1 MNNPQSFSRRQ
12 FIGGTL
18 AATGTGALLGALS
31 IRAEDQADE
40 VAKPNPNDLKRKIK
54 LGLVGLGGRGHWLAG
69 FFREHGGYEIH
80 AVADYFREVADKQG
94 AALGVDASRR
104 FSGLSGYQKVLESG
118 VEAIVIIDV
127 CCFYPEQARAAV
139 NAGVHVYIAKPVA
152 IDVPGVLSIAESGR
166 LATQKKQ
173 VFFVDYQIPT
183 DPINLEVA
191 QRVWSGG
198 LGRIC
203 AINTYGAGNRRAVM
217 EDPPKG
223 PKLESRLQNLLWT
236 NDLPLGGENLIN
248 FDIHAIDA
256 ALWLT
261 KLRPISAFGYAETY
275 RPKPQS
281 DSHDLWF
288 ITYECPNGVRWS
300 HQSVYIPNLLPEGL
314 TCQLSGVEEASAQ
327 ITYFGKSFLLGGDK
341 HYGGGEVKNLYA
353 AGAQRNVNTFYELIT
368 KSQCA
373 NETVQRAVDGTLTA
387 ILGREAAT
395 RRRKMTMDELIKE
408 NRKLELDTK
417 DLKV

>member
-1 MNNPQSFSRRQ
+1 MR
-12 FIGGTL
+12 
-18 AATGTGALLGALS
+18 
-31 IRAEDQADE
+31 
-40 VAKPNPNDLKRKIK
+40 
-54 LGLVGLGGRGHWLAG
+54 GR
-69 FFREHGGYEIH
+69 I
-80 AVADYFREVADKQG
+80 
-94 AALGVDASRR
+94 
-104 FSGLSGYQKVLESG
+104 SGLSGYQKVLASG
-118 VEAIVIIDV
+118 VEAMVIIDV

-152 IDVPGVLSIAESGR
+152 IDVPGVLSIGESAR

-191 QRVWSGG
+191 RRVWDGG

-203 AINTYGAGNRRAVM
+203 AINTYGSGNTKAIM
-217 EDPPKG
+217 ADPPKG
-223 PKLESRLQNLLWT
+223 PKLESRLQNLLWV
-236 NDLPLGGENLIN
+236 NDLPLGGENIIN

-314 TCQLSGVEEASAQ
+314 SCQLSGVEEASAQ
-327 ITYFGKSFLLGGDK
+327 ITYFGKSFLLGGDQ
-341 HYGGGEVKNLYA
+341 HYAGGQVKDLYP

-368 KSQCA
+368 QSKCA
-373 NETVQRAVDGTLTA
+373 NETVSRAVDGTLTA

-395 RRRKMTMDELIKE
+395 RRTKLTMDELIKE

>member
-1 MNNPQSFSRRQ
+1 MNNPQSVSRRQ

-40 VAKPNPNDLKRKIK
+40 AAKANPKDLKRKIK
-54 LGLVGLGGRGHWLAG
+54 LGVVGLGGRGHWIAG
-69 FFREHGGYEIH
+69 MFRGHGGYEIH
-80 AVADYFREVADKQG
+80 AVADYFPEVGDKQG

-104 FSGLSGYQKVLESG
+104 FSGLSGYKKVLESG

-152 IDVPGVLSIAESGR
+152 IDVPGALSIGESGK

-191 QRVWSGG
+191 QRVWDGG

-203 AINTYGAGNRRAVM
+203 AINTYGAGNTRAIM
-217 EDPPKG
+217 NDPPKG
-223 PKLESRLQNLLWT
+223 PKLESRLQQLLWV
-236 NDLPLGGENLIN
+236 NDLPLGGETIIN

-300 HQSVYIPNLLPEGL
+300 HQSVLIPNLLPEGL
-314 TCQLSGVEEASAQ
+314 SCQLSGVEEASAQ

-341 HYGGGEVKNLYA
+341 HYSGGQVKNLYP

-368 KSQCA
+368 KSQCT

-395 RRRKMTMDELIKE
+395 RRTKMTMDELIKE

-417 DLKV
+417 DLRV

>member
-1 MNNPQSFSRRQ
+1 MNNPQSVSRRQ

-40 VAKPNPNDLKRKIK
+40 AAKANPKDLKRKIK
-54 LGLVGLGGRGHWLAG
+54 LGVVGLGGRGHWIAG
-69 FFREHGGYEIH
+69 MFRGHGGYEIH
-80 AVADYFREVADKQG
+80 AVADYFPEVGDKQG

-104 FSGLSGYQKVLESG
+104 FSGLSGYKKVLESG

-152 IDVPGVLSIAESGR
+152 IDVPGALSIGESGK

-191 QRVWSGG
+191 QRVWDGG

-203 AINTYGAGNRRAVM
+203 AINTYGAGNTRAIM
-217 EDPPKG
+217 NDPPKG
-223 PKLESRLQNLLWT
+223 PKLESRLQQLLWV
-236 NDLPLGGENLIN
+236 NDLPLGGETIIN

-300 HQSVYIPNLLPEGL
+300 HQSVLIPNLLPEGL

-327 ITYFGKSFLLGGDK
+327 ISYFGKSFLLGGDK
-341 HYGGGEVKNLYA
+341 HYDGGQVKNLYP

-395 RRRKMTMDELIKE
+395 RRTRMTMDELIKE

>member
-1 MNNPQSFSRRQ
+1 MNNPQSVSRRQ

-18 AATGTGALLGALS
+18 AATGTGALLGTLS

-40 VAKPNPNDLKRKIK
+40 AAKPNPKDLKRKIK
-54 LGLVGLGGRGHWLAG
+54 LGVVGLGGRGRWIAG
-69 FFREHGGYEIH
+69 LLREHGGYEIH
-80 AVADYFREVADKQG
+80 AVADYFPEVGDKQG

-104 FSGLSGYQKVLESG
+104 FSGLSGYKKVLECG

-152 IDVPGVLSIAESGR
+152 IDVPGTLSIGESGK

-191 QRVWSGG
+191 RRVWDGG

-203 AINTYGAGNRRAVM
+203 AINTYGAGNTRAIM
-217 EDPPKG
+217 NDPPKG
-223 PKLESRLQNLLWT
+223 PKLESRLQQLLWV
-236 NDLPLGGENLIN
+236 NDLPLGGETIIN

-300 HQSVYIPNLLPEGL
+300 HQSVLIPNLLPEGL

-327 ITYFGKSFLLGGDK
+327 ISYFGKSFLLGGDK
-341 HYGGGEVKNLYA
+341 HYDGGQVKDLYP

-368 KSQCA
+368 KSQCT

-395 RRRKMTMDELIKE
+395 RRTKMTMDELIKE

>member
-1 MNNPQSFSRRQ
+1 MNNPQSVSRRQ

-40 VAKPNPNDLKRKIK
+40 AAKANPKDLKRKIK
-54 LGLVGLGGRGHWLAG
+54 LGVVGLGGRGHWIAG
-69 FFREHGGYEIH
+69 MFRGHGGYEIH
-80 AVADYFREVADKQG
+80 AVADYFPEVGDKQG

-104 FSGLSGYQKVLESG
+104 FSGLSGYKKVLESG

-152 IDVPGVLSIAESGR
+152 IDVPGALSIGESGK

-191 QRVWSGG
+191 QRVWDGG

-203 AINTYGAGNRRAVM
+203 AINTYGAGNTRAIM
-217 EDPPKG
+217 NDPPKG
-223 PKLESRLQNLLWT
+223 PKLESRLQQLLWV
-236 NDLPLGGENLIN
+236 NDLPLGGETIIN

-300 HQSVYIPNLLPEGL
+300 HQSVLIPNLLPEGL

-327 ITYFGKSFLLGGDK
+327 ISYFGKSFLLGGDK
-341 HYGGGEVKNLYA
+341 HYDGGQVKNLYP

-368 KSQCA
+368 QSKCA
-373 NETVQRAVDGTLTA
+373 NETVPRAVDGTLTA

-395 RRRKMTMDELIKE
+395 RRTRMTMDELIKE

>member
-1 MNNPQSFSRRQ
+1 MNHPPPVSRRQ
-12 FIGGTL
+12 FLSGTL

-31 IRAEDQADE
+31 LRAEDQADG
-40 VAKPNPNDLKRKIK
+40 VAKPNPKDLQRTIK
-54 LGLVGLGGRGHWLAG
+54 LGVVGLGGRGHWIAG
-69 FFREHGGYEIH
+69 FFRGHGGYEIH
-80 AVADYFREVADKQG
+80 AVADYFPEVVNTQG

-104 FSGLSGYQKVLESG
+104 FSGLSGYKQVLESG

-152 IDVPGVLSIAESGR
+152 IDVPGALSIGESGK

-191 QRVWSGG
+191 QRVWDGG

-203 AINTYGAGNRRAVM
+203 AINTYGSGNRRAVM
-217 EDPPKG
+217 DDPPKG
-223 PKLESRLQNLLWT
+223 PKLESRLQHLLWV

-300 HQSVYIPNLLPEGL
+300 HQSVLIPNLLPEGL

-341 HYGGGEVKNLYA
+341 HYDGGQVKDLYP

-368 KSQCA
+368 KGQCA

-395 RRRKMTMDELIKE
+395 RRTKMTMDELIKE

-417 DLKV
+417 DLRV